1 MNGDILVNRAFTDV
15 EVPCRAS
22 YGCLVLNEIF
32 RKDLTTLSLSLVQ
45 PALPPYK
52 DKFTTSYERILAF
65 MKKEAERIHN
75 GAFFEGMTSI
85 RAILAAKAEEN
96 PHNDRKIL
104 RIYFARESEKRL
116 ARELSWLIH
125 RAEDFSFPLVPVST
139 EEILEMTTGSTHG
152 GIVAEC
158 GERTIPVLDENTP
171 IRPNGFYVMIEG
183 IEDPYNFGYAI
194 RSLYAAGV
202 DGIILPERNWMS
214 ASGVVARASAGASE
228 LIPLYTAA
236 AVDAAVLFKKNGY
249 RVVSAD
255 VRTDILLPDA
265 DLKKPIFLIV
275 GGEKRGISRALLDRC
290 DFAVKIPYGRDFN
303 AALSAASAATILGY
317 EVLRQNQ

>member
-1 MNGDILVNRAFTDV
+1 MHRAFTDI
-15 EVPCRAS
+15 EMPRRGTH
-22 YGCLVLNEIF
+22 GCLVLNEIF
-32 RKDLTTLSLSLVQ
+32 CQDLAPFSFSVIQ

-52 DKFTTSYERILAF
+52 DKLTTSYERILAF

-75 GAFFEGMTSI
+75 AVFFEGMTSI
-85 RAILAAKAEEN
+85 RAILAAKAEEKT
-96 PHNDRKIL
+96 HNDRKIL
-104 RIYFARESEKRL
+104 RIYFARESEKKL
-116 ARELSWLIH
+116 ARELSWLVH
-125 RAEDFSFPLVPVST
+125 RAEDFSFPIVPVST
-139 EEILEMTTGSTHG
+139 EEIEEMTTGSTHG
-152 GIVAEC
+152 GIIAEC
-158 GERTIPVLDENTP
+158 GERTIPALNENTP
-171 IRPNGFYVMIEG
+171 ILPNGFYVMIEG

-202 DGIILPERNWMS
+202 DGIVLPERNWMS

-236 AVDAAVLFKKNGY
+236 ATDAAMHFKRNGY

-265 DLKKPIFLIV
+265 NLKKPIFLIV
-275 GGEKRGISRALLDRC
+275 GGEKRGISRALLDCC

-317 EVLRQNQ
+317 EVLRQNR